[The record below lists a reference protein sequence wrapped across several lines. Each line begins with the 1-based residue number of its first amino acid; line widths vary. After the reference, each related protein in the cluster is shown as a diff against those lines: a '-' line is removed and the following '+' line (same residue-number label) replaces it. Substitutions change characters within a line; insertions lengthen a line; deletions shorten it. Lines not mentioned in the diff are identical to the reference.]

1 MHPSSTACCTALVT
15 PLSSA
20 TTYLRLA
27 GLLRFAKWAIS
38 VGFGKSAVA
47 CPLDPAGAK
56 LAFSGRPTTRTTA
69 SCASAASISPLHHVH
84 VDVLWVIIAQECYMH
99 ITNESARRRSKRKSI
114 FFKSTAIFV
123 LSMKFSRV

>member
-1 MHPSSTACCTALVT
+1 MPLLSLRGLDSSHAQHRVIGMHHTRAKAC
-15 PLSSA
+15 
-20 TTYLRLA
+20 R
-27 GLLRFAKWAIS
+27 
-38 VGFGKSAVA
+38 
-47 CPLDPAGAK
+47 
-56 LAFSGRPTTRTTA
+56 RPTTRTTA

-84 VDVLWVIIAQECYMH
+84 VDVLWIIIAQECYMH